1 MPTEPLFPPEPKT
14 TTHTSSIKDNRGHG
28 KVGEFLKEV
37 MAEGCKVS
45 IVSAYFTVHAYQ
57 QLRSELDGI
66 ESLRFLFGDPAY
78 LRVKDEDKGQK
89 NYKLTDDGLVM
100 AAQMQQRAMAK
111 ACAEWLEKK
120 AEIRSLVRPNFLHGK
135 LYHIANPN
143 RTEEAITGSSN
154 FTSQGLGFGNMPNM
168 ELNMVIHDRRDQH
181 ELKQWFEE
189 LWNDSELVVN
199 VKKDVLKDLREI
211 YADTSP
217 EFVYFKTLYHV
228 FEKFLKEQDQSGLLN
243 ERTGFFDSEVWN
255 KLYAFQKDGVKG
267 AINKILTHGGCIIA
281 DSVGLGKTFEALAV
295 IKYYE
300 LLNKNVL
307 VLCPKKLAQNWTVY
321 QAKQNS
327 TLNPFPKDRFQYAVM
342 CHSDMGRKGGLSSP
356 NGINLAE
363 VNWGAYD
370 LVVID
375 ESHNFKGNP
384 IDREMEDGS
393 RKTNRAHFLLEK
405 IIKSG
410 VKTKVLLLSATPVN
424 NNLRDLRNQLNL
436 IAGGDDNALFKST
449 GVNEIGETLRLAQV
463 QFTNWADPDKNKERS
478 VKQLIERLDSS
489 FFKLLDE
496 LTIARSRKHVKRFY
510 DNSDVGE
517 FPKREKPT
525 SIYPKIDLE
534 DRFPS
539 YDALNKKIQ
548 AYTLAIY
555 NPSAFLREGAKAK
568 YEFFEGKQIAAFTQD
583 RREHFLIGM
592 MKVNF
597 LKRLESSV
605 NSFQVSM
612 GRTVKKIDA
621 VLERIKEYDERP
633 VPKAVLL
640 FDDPAPP
647 EDQQEDN
654 GDDEQAWTVGKKE
667 YELADIKL
675 DEWKVALKKD
685 RDQLNELF
693 LLARGVDPK
702 HDAKLYELKKLIMDK
717 VLKPYNPGSSP
728 GQVNKKVLVFT
739 AFSDTAKYI
748 HENLMDFA
756 KHEVKLDIALVTGSE
771 TKTTFG
777 HNDFNSILTNFSP
790 RSKER
795 SKRENMKQDGGI
807 DILIASDCIS
817 EGQNLQDCD
826 FLVNYDIHWNP
837 VRIIQRFGRI
847 DRLGSINKTIRLV
860 NFWPT
865 EDLDGYIN
873 LKTRVEAR
881 MALVDVTAT
890 GEDNPLSNDQIED
903 LVTEDLK
910 YRDRQ
915 LKRLKDEVLDLEDMG
930 ENISLTDL
938 TLDDFRTELLNFLKR
953 NEEKLKNAPL
963 GLYAAVPSSQHA
975 LGQKQYDMHS
985 AGLRDMIKPGVILCL
1000 RQRAKGEHGESVNPL
1015 HPYFL
1020 VYVRDDGTVRFNYV
1034 QAKQTMDLF
1043 RLLCAGRTEAYT
1055 ELCRLF
1061 DEETANGSNMDKY
1074 HGLMQQAAKEIARLF
1089 RKRGGQRLASDR
1101 QAVLIP
1107 DSQQADTIDDFDLVT
1122 WLVIK

>member
-1 MPTEPLFPPEPKT
+1 MAQKPLIPQEPKT
-14 TTHTSSIKDNRGHG
+14 VTSISSIKDNRGHG

-37 MAEGCKVS
+37 MAGGCKVS
-45 IVSAYFTVHAYQ
+45 IVSAYFTVNAYQ
-57 QLRSELDGI
+57 QLREELDSI

-89 NYKLTDDGLVM
+89 NFKLTDEGLVM
-100 AAQMQQRAMAK
+100 AAQMQQRALAK
-111 ACAEWLEKK
+111 ACAAWLEKK
-120 AEIRSLVRPNFLHGK
+120 ADIRSLKRPNFLHGK
-135 LYHIANPN
+135 LYHIANTN
-143 RTEEAITGSSN
+143 RTEDAIIGSSN
-154 FTSQGLGFGNMPNM
+154 FTAQGLGFGNMPNM
-168 ELNMVIHDRRDQH
+168 ELNMVINDRRDRD

-189 LWNDSELVVN
+189 LWNDDSGLVED
-199 VKKDVLKDLREI
+199 VKDRVLSDLREL
-211 YADTSP
+211 YADTEP

-228 FEKFLKEQDQSGLLN
+228 FEQFLKDQSKGGLLD
-243 ERTGFFDSEVWN
+243 ERTGFYDSEVWA

-295 IKYYE
+295 IKYFE

-307 VLCPKKLAQNWTVY
+307 VLCPKKLAPNWTVF
-321 QAKQNS
+321 QARQNS
-327 TLNPFPKDRFQYAVM
+327 TLNPFPKDRYQYAVM
-342 CHSDMGRKGGLSSP
+342 CHSDLGRKGGVSSP
-356 NGINLAE
+356 NGINLDDL
-363 VNWGAYD
+363 NWGAYD

-384 IDREMEDGS
+384 MARAMEDGS
-393 RKTNRAHFLLEK
+393 LKINRAHFLLER
-405 IIKSG
+405 IIKAG

-424 NNLRDLRNQLNL
+424 NNLRDLRNQINV
-436 IAGGDDNALFKST
+436 IAGGDDRALFEST
-449 GVNEIGETLRLAQV
+449 GIGEIGETLRLAQV
-463 QFTNWADPDKNKERS
+463 QFTNWADPNKNPDRS
-478 VKQLIERLDSS
+478 VKQLLERLDSA

-496 LTIARSRKHVKRFY
+496 LTIARSRKHVMSFY
-510 DNSDVGE
+510 DASDVGE
-517 FPKREKPT
+517 FPKREKPV
-525 SIYPKIDLE
+525 SIYPEIDLE
-534 DRFPS
+534 KRFPS

-548 AYTLAIY
+548 GYKLAIF

-612 GRTVKKIDA
+612 DRTITKIDA
-621 VLERIKEYDERP
+621 VLQRIEKFEKRP
-633 VPKAVLL
+633 EPQVKIL
-640 FDDPAPP
+640 FDDITPS
-647 EDQQEDN
+647 EDERDDTGEDEE
-654 GDDEQAWTVGKKE
+654 GWTVGKKE

-675 DEWKVALKKD
+675 DEWKVALQQD
-685 RDQLNELF
+685 RDQLTELF
-693 LLARGVDPK
+693 LLARGVQPK
-702 HDAKLYELKKLIMDK
+702 DDAKLHELKKLIAAK
-717 VLKPYNPGSSP
+717 AIAPFNGT
-728 GQVNKKVLVFT
+728 NKKVLVFT
-739 AFSDTAKYI
+739 AFSDTAEYI
-748 HENLMDFA
+748 YTCLEDFA
-756 KHEVKLDIALVTGSE
+756 KHEVNLNIALVTGSGA
-771 TKTTFG
+771 KTTFG
-777 HNDFNSILTNFSP
+777 ANDFNSILTNFSP

-795 SKRENMKQDGGI
+795 SKRTTMKQDGEI
-807 DILIASDCIS
+807 DLLIASDCIS

-826 FLVNYDIHWNP
+826 YLVNYDIHWNP

-847 DRLGSINKTIRLV
+847 DRLGSINKTIKLV

-865 EDLDGYIN
+865 EDLDSYIN

-890 GEDNPLSNDQIED
+890 GEDNPLGNDQIED

-938 TLDDFRTELLNFLKR
+938 TLDDFRTELLHFLKG
-953 NEEKLKNAPL
+953 NEERLKNAPM
-963 GLYAAVPSSQHA
+963 GLYAVVPSPHHPH
-975 LGQKQYDMHS
+975 GEKQYGTMEG
-985 AGLRDMIKPGVILCL
+985 GLRDLIKPGVVLCL
-1000 RQRAKGEHGESVNPL
+1000 KQRGEAQHGESVNPL
-1015 HPYFL
+1015 QPYFL

-1034 QAKQTMDLF
+1034 QAKQTLDLF
-1043 RLLCAGRTEAYT
+1043 RLLCAGRNEAYN

-1061 DEETANGSNMDKY
+1061 DTETNGGADMARY
-1074 HGLMQQAAKEIARLF
+1074 HALMEQAAKEIARLY
-1089 RKRGGQRLASDR
+1089 RKRGGQRLAMDR
-1101 QAVLIP
+1101 SALLIP
-1107 DSQQADTIDDFDLVT
+1107 DAQTATSIDDFDLVT

>member
-1 MPTEPLFPPEPKT
+1 MSKKTLFPTEPKT
-14 TTHTSSIKDNRGHG
+14 VTSISSIKDNRGHG

-45 IVSAYFTVHAYQ
+45 IVSAYFTVNAYQ
-57 QLRSELDGI
+57 QLREELDSI

-89 NYKLTDDGLVM
+89 NYQLTDEGLVM
-100 AAQMQQRAMAK
+100 AAQMQQRTMAK

-135 LYHIANPN
+135 LYHIANTN

-154 FTSQGLGFGNMPNM
+154 FTSQGLGFGAMPNM
-168 ELNMVIHDRRDQH
+168 ELNIVINDRRDKE
-181 ELKQWFEE
+181 ELKSWFEE
-189 LWNDSELVVN
+189 LWNDDTGLVED
-199 VKKDVLKDLREI
+199 VKGRVLEDLRAL
-211 YADTSP
+211 YADTPP

-228 FEKFLKEQDQSGLLN
+228 FEKFLNDQSKGGLLD
-243 ERTGFFDSEVWN
+243 ERTGFFDSEVWD

-295 IKYYE
+295 IKYFE

-307 VLCPKKLAQNWTVY
+307 VLCPKKLAPNWTVY

-342 CHSDMGRKGGLSSP
+342 CHSDLGRKGGVSAP
-356 NGINLAE
+356 NGINLDDL
-363 VNWGAYD
+363 NWGAYD
-370 LVVID
+370 LIVID

-384 IDREMEDGS
+384 ISRELEDGTM
-393 RKTNRAHFLLEK
+393 KINRAHFLLER
-405 IIKSG
+405 IIKAG

-424 NNLRDLRNQLNL
+424 NNLRDLRNQINV
-436 IAGGDDNALFKST
+436 IAAGDDRALFEST
-449 GVNEIGETLRLAQV
+449 GISEIGETLRLAQV
-463 QFTNWADPDKNKERS
+463 QFTNWADPNKNPDRS
-478 VKQLIERLDSS
+478 VKQLLERLDSS

-496 LTIARSRKHVKRFY
+496 LTIARSRKHVTRYY
-510 DNSDVGE
+510 DSKDVGE
-517 FPKREKPT
+517 FPKREKPV
-525 SIYPKIDLE
+525 SIYPHIDLE

-539 YDALNKKIQ
+539 YDTLNKKIQ

-568 YEFFEGKQIAAFTQD
+568 YEVLAGKQIAAFTQE

-612 GRTVKKIDA
+612 DRTVKKIDA
-621 VLERIKEYDERP
+621 VLERIEKYEQRP
-633 VPKAVLL
+633 EPQVKIA
-640 FDDPAPP
+640 FDDIEPP
-647 EDQQEDN
+647 ESERDETGEDEE
-654 GDDEQAWTVGKKE
+654 GWTVGKKE

-675 DEWKVALKKD
+675 NEWKEALVKD
-685 RDQLNELF
+685 REQLNELF

-702 HDAKLYELKKLIMDK
+702 HDAKLFELKKLIVDK
-717 VLKPYNPGSSP
+717 VLKPYNGD
-728 GQVNKKVLVFT
+728 NKKVLVFT

-748 HENLMDFA
+748 YENLLDFA
-756 KHEVKLDIALVTGSE
+756 KHEVKLNIALVTGSE

-795 SKRENMKQDGGI
+795 SKRENMKQDGQV
-807 DILIASDCIS
+807 DLLIASDCIS

-847 DRLGSINKTIRLV
+847 DRLGSINKSIRLV

-865 EDLDGYIN
+865 EDLDSYIN

-890 GEDNPLSNDQIED
+890 GEDNPLGNDQIED

-915 LKRLKDEVLDLEDMG
+915 LKKLKDEVLDLENMG

-938 TLDDFRTELLNFLKR
+938 TLDDFRTELLNFLKG
-953 NEEKLKNAPL
+953 NEDKLKNAPL
-963 GLYAAVPSSQHA
+963 GLYAVVPSSQHK
-975 LGQKQYDMHS
+975 LGAKQYS
-985 AGLRDMIKPGVILCL
+985 ATENTGLRDLIKPGVILCL
-1000 RQRAKGEHGESVNPL
+1000 KQRGAGEHGESVNPL
-1015 HPYFL
+1015 QPYFL

-1034 QAKQTMDLF
+1034 QAKQTLDLF
-1043 RLLCAGRTEAYT
+1043 RLLCTGRTEAWS

-1061 DEETANGSNMDKY
+1061 DTETNGGADMGRY
-1074 HGLMQQAAKEIARLF
+1074 HELMQQAAKEIARLF
-1089 RKRGGQRLASDR
+1089 RKRGGQRLAQDR
-1101 QAVLIP
+1101 GALLIP
-1107 DSQQADTIDDFDLVT
+1107 EVQHVSTPDDFDLVT